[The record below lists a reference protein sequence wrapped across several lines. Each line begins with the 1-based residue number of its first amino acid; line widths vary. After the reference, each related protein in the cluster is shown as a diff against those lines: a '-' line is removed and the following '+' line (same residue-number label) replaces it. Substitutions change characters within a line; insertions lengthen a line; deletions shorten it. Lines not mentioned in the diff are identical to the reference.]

1 MSPWISIIANGQV
14 FPSGMTKSKYQYH
27 LKDHIVNTRLE
38 LTDNDLSKTTT
49 VRS

>member
-14 FPSGMTKSKYQYH
+14 FPSGMTKSKYH